1 MNRIE
6 SNRRKNIYSPDKLY
20 TIKAIYN
27 LLNLI
32 LNESNENKS
41 QTWRIMLKRRNRK
54 LSRLFTATK
63 KQNKNKQTITL
74 SLALGIELELN

>member
-1 MNRIE
+1 M
-6 SNRRKNIYSPDKLY
+6 
-20 TIKAIYN
+20 KAIYN

-63 KQNKNKQTITL
+63 KEKKTNKQTITL

>member
-1 MNRIE
+1 M
-6 SNRRKNIYSPDKLY
+6 
-20 TIKAIYN
+20 KAIYN

-63 KQNKNKQTITL
+63 KQNKTNKL
-74 SLALGIELELN
+74 LL